1 MVPELCEAAKNPE
14 IKYALIS
21 KISRER
27 IGIEFEKMITGPYP
41 LLSLS
46 LIRQLDLYPVIMA
59 PVNIKSGTI
68 ADASLAVNAVGV
80 VQWLCCN
87 NTVYPYL
94 NATSDEE
101 KRNLVLIAS
110 VLPYLDVISET
121 KKKDVPA
128 VQLVLRES
136 IKVKYNYTS
145 LTSQTKQGEF
155 FFFQ

>member
-14 IKYALIS
+14 IKNALIS

-27 IGIEFEKMITGPYP
+27 IGIEFEKMITGPHP

-46 LIRQLDLYPVIMA
+46 LIHKLDLYPVIMAA

-68 ADASLAVNAVGV
+68 ADASLAVQAVGA

-87 NTVYPYL
+87 NELYPRL
-94 NATSDEE
+94 NAGAPAE
-101 KRNLVLIAS
+101 KRNLILTAS
-110 VLPYLDVISET
+110 VLPYLDVICET
-121 KKKDVPA
+121 PKKDMPA

-136 IKVKYNYTS
+136 IKVKNHNHNSNS
-145 LTSQTKQGEF
+145 LSTK
-155 FFFQ
+155 